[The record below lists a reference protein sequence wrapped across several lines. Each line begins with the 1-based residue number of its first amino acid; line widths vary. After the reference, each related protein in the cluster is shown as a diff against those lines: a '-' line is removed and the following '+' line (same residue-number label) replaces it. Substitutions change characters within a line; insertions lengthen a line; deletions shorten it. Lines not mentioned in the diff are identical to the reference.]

1 MPRPKGSPNKITAEI
16 KERLATILNE
26 AMDSIDVK
34 TLTVSERLKLI
45 QIGVQYVIPRL
56 KHTEE
61 IREEPRNFQIE
72 IIDSLSRYSDKDLDK
87 KITGSSYHSIA
98 QLHLHSLLFFDVVF
112 IISVLLLCCSFIL
125 IFHYSLVVFC

>member
-56 KHTEE
+56 KQVEE
-61 IREEPRNFQIE
+61 VTDEMPTNFQIE
-72 IIDSLSRYSDKDLDK
+72 VITSRSQLSEKELDK
-87 KITGSSYHSIA
+87 VLTG
-98 QLHLHSLLFFDVVF
+98 
-112 IISVLLLCCSFIL
+112 
-125 IFHYSLVVFC
+125 

>member
-1 MPRPKGSPNKITAEI
+1 MGRKAGVPNKITAEI

-45 QIGVQYVIPRL
+45 QISVQYVIPRL

-61 IREEPRNFQIE
+61 TNEVPTNFQIE
-72 IIDSLSRYSDKDLDK
+72 IIDRLTDYSDDDLDQA
-87 KITGSSYHSIA
+87 IMS
-98 QLHLHSLLFFDVVF
+98 
-112 IISVLLLCCSFIL
+112 
-125 IFHYSLVVFC
+125 